1 MFTPNKNTVFN
12 LRFDDKNIRARPKQT
27 NDSIEEDKL
36 PRSTQFGV
44 TLKFINTNSPCL
56 NYIPPIVRKCV
67 DSLSLTGVID
77 TEGIFRRSGTYSTI
91 GTLKKQVNS
100 GQSDEVDFKDI
111 DTHVLAGLLKS
122 FLRDLSEPLLTYELY
137 DEIVKFKGRLVYCV
151 FLFVLNMFY
160 TLICSFVSYRM
171 VAGREIA

>member
-1 MFTPNKNTVFN
+1 MMFSPNNNAVFN
-12 LRFDDKNIRARPKQT
+12 FRFDEKNVRGRPKQT
-27 NDSIEEDKL
+27 SSSSGESIAEEKL
-36 PRSTQFGV
+36 PRTTQFGV
-44 TLKFINTNSPCL
+44 TLKFINSNSPCL

-100 GQSDEVDFKDI
+100 GQTDEVDFKDV

-137 DEIVKFKGRLVYCV
+137 DEIVKFKGEMRCTLPLRIFHVKSSFY
-151 FLFVLNMFY
+151 LN
-160 TLICSFVSYRM
+160 L
-171 VAGREIA
+171 

>member
-1 MFTPNKNTVFN
+1 MCTPNKNALFN
-12 LRFDDKNIRARPKQT
+12 LRFDEKNVRGRPKQANSGDT
-27 NDSIEEDKL
+27 ISEEKL
-36 PRSTQFGV
+36 PRTTQFGV

-100 GQSDEVDFKDI
+100 GETDEIDFKDV

-137 DEIVKFKGRLVYCV
+137 DEIVKFKGILLYLLSTELLLILL
-151 FLFVLNMFY
+151 LF
-160 TLICSFVSYRM
+160 
-171 VAGREIA
+171 